1 MTRKEIV
8 KRIEEVEAQ
17 IMYEECAD
25 KNYKFNVVANL
36 KATLNTLNEELKKMA
51 K

>member
-1 MTRKEIV
+1 MTREEIV

-25 KNYKFNVVANL
+25 LGYRFNVV
-36 KATLNTLNEELKKMA
+36 KALNTELRKLREALA
-51 K
+51 KLG